1 MQLQPTGS
9 GLLSIV
15 GTHGASVVVVL
26 VVVVWLDEASNE
38 KQYINQIYF
47 APNFIYYEVIMEE
60 INVNLKLPMGI
71 GVVVVVVDISARFFL
86 NAVDIDDIN
95 WDIMI

>member
-1 MQLQPTGS
+1 MKNNIL
-9 GLLSIV
+9 I
-15 GTHGASVVVVL
+15 
-26 VVVVWLDEASNE
+26 
-38 KQYINQIYF
+38 KYILHQIL
-47 APNFIYYEVIMEE
+47 FISKVIMEE

-95 WDIMI
+95 